1 MKSDP
6 KRYELSVP
14 IPFEALVKSV
24 HIAVICLVGS
34 SEPLAKIPIVA
45 SDVLSEKFLA

>member
-14 IPFEALVKSV
+14 IAFEALAKSV
-24 HIAVICLVGS
+24 YIVVICLVGS
-34 SEPLAKIPIVA
+34 SEPLAKIPIFA
-45 SDVLSEKFLA
+45 GDVLSEKFLA